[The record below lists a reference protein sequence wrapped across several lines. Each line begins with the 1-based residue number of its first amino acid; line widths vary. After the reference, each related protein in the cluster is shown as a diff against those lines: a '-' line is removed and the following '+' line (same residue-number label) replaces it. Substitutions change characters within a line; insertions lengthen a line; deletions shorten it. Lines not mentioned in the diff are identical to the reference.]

1 VQLALG
7 ALASLA
13 VGMLHDGTPKGM
25 GIVIAVTG
33 LLTFAG
39 RTLVLRWHGTPV
51 RTRRA
56 G

>member
-1 VQLALG
+1 
-7 ALASLA
+7 
-13 VGMLHDGTPKGM
+13 M

-33 LLTFAG
+33 VLTFAG

-51 RTRRA
+51 KARTV